1 MYDTHSHS
9 ASDRIVSVSQPFLRP
24 IVRGKAGKP
33 VEFGA
38 KLDISVVNG
47 WSRLECFSFDAYNE
61 AGNLQDM
68 LIISQWWMSRS
79 RIAVV
84 MVASPRKSAHS
95 SKPLLEVI
103 ISEVFSDMNGLNKRI
118 GSLETQLRNT
128 GDSLNGRMDH
138 LESGPESLISSYS
151 ESFAGVDLQERAV
164 QIKVTI
170 TTAQNIQEKD
180 PEILVN
186 GNGDAGKFSWPEP
199 PLSYNSAEDNSYSV
213 KLELPMD
220 ASNMELLFSAGG
232 VSEMLQ
238 TFSSISEL
246 LPVQLGY
253 CNGDTIYNANKRI
266 FYQTEWCAELSDPN
280 VASAAFRIYK
290 NGKLQE
296 ESLCELAQHVVK
308 YLLSSHQLKWPRLN
322 LHSAVMRLADP
333 PHLS

>member
-1 MYDTHSHS
+1 MLHK
-9 ASDRIVSVSQPFLRP
+9 RWI
-24 IVRGKAGKP
+24 AG
-33 VEFGA
+33 G
-38 KLDISVVNG
+38 LCVV
-47 WSRLECFSFDAYNE
+47 L
-61 AGNLQDM
+61 
-68 LIISQWWMSRS
+68 
-79 RIAVV
+79 V
-84 MVASPRKSAHS
+84 
-95 SKPLLEVI
+95 LLAAALGVQQMR
-103 ISEVFSDMNGLNKRI
+103 MNGLNKRI

-296 ESLCELAQHVVK
+296 ESLCELAQHEDSNGMSEYWDAADGHGTPCK
-308 YLLSSHQLKWPRLN
+308 AGDELE
-322 LHSAVMRLADP
+322 MRFFCTDE
-333 PHLS
+333 